1 MADGNAAA
9 PARFGHGGAFRSALK
24 EASDA
29 YFATAAWP
37 RRDIPAMYLKTAIIL
52 TWFVGS
58 WVLLVFYAT
67 RAWQGVALAMSLGLS
82 VAAIGMSVQHDANHG
97 GYSRHAWVNRAMGF
111 TLDVMGVCGWFWRQK
126 HNVIHHTYT
135 NVRGVDF
142 DLDFGDIARLSPD
155 QPLRPWQRYQQYY
168 LWVLYCF
175 LLPKWVFHDDFVLLR
190 TRRAGLHSLP
200 PMGRGEVALFYGWKV
215 FFVGWSLVIPSLY
228 HPVWQVLLFHLLA
241 ASTLGLTLSSV
252 FQLAHCVDAA
262 EFPEVPHDG
271 AVVNTDWGMYVGHAR
286 RGLVASAP
294 APTGYG
300 LMRPCRGLIYLV
312 FCGCWR
318 AGIAGRVE
326 TARARRRFGPDG
338 LRASVSPTPSCSS
351 PDRGAEK
358 IAGGRW
364 RGRDKPPARVHPTY
378 IPPIPPSPAS
388 GASTASRCAR
398 TSRK

>member
-271 AVVNTDWGMYVGHAR
+271 AVVNTDWAAHQVSTSVDFAKDNRLITWFLGGLNYQVEHHLFPKVCHLHYPALSRIVAETAAKHGVRYRSYGTLREALASHYRHLAHLGHTPP
-286 RGLVASAP
+286 AP
-294 APTGYG
+294 APA
-300 LMRPCRGLIYLV
+300 P
-312 FCGCWR
+312 
-318 AGIAGRVE
+318 
-326 TARARRRFGPDG
+326 
-338 LRASVSPTPSCSS
+338 
-351 PDRGAEK
+351 
-358 IAGGRW
+358 
-364 RGRDKPPARVHPTY
+364 
-378 IPPIPPSPAS
+378 
-388 GASTASRCAR
+388 
-398 TSRK
+398 